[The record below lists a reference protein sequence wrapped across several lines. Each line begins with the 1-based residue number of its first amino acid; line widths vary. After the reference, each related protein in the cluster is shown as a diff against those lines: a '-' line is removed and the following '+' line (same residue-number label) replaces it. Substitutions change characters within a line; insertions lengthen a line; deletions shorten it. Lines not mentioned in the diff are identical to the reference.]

1 MQLLDDVNYAG
12 YITSGPPNPSIEM
25 NFMTSVLF
33 IFCLL
38 ESLGLFSRQLKCRD
52 LRPFWLHG
60 YTSLCKKYILLTAV
74 LDHLKNSGLAC
85 KSDL

>member
-52 LRPFWLHG
+52 LRPF
-60 YTSLCKKYILLTAV
+60 
-74 LDHLKNSGLAC
+74 
-85 KSDL
+85 